1 MVEKENK
8 EGEGFLSR
16 YDTVL
21 SFLSLELLCLGS
33 FALGGSAGLTIFRM
47 LGFFLSFLTI
57 GFVKANQSKQE
68 WKRYWLCLLPF
79 LALAL
84 LTGISRFFL
93 GSYSSTFAGL
103 VSDLTIAFG
112 LIGFFLLGQSVK
124 SIPVLKR
131 DIILLVIGATLAL
144 MVVVPGVYSLIRYGF
159 FYASRFKG
167 MVYYYDGVVFRVDT
181 ETKILNGFSFAEA
194 SLRYGKA
201 PAFLLSLFGVGC
213 FYISP
218 RKEWKRFCS
227 FLGFGLLGLLDLIF
241 VPYVEALIFVA
252 FIYVL
257 AGAYVLVHYLIQS
270 KGDRSKAD
278 KVLKILYFVFVGLVL
293 LGVTLLFVDAFTG
306 AILGNFPIAKIRN
319 SRNSTEGML
328 YRVAAAIRSVF
339 IEENATGK
347 SLNVLGML
355 FGVSFS
361 SAGSDSVTRVFEIN
375 FLWQNG
381 LLAFMLLL
389 FYVLY
394 FVRECHL
401 FLLKDE
407 ERMDGKFVIVA
418 ILFGALV
425 YFSIFD
431 DELPLRHQTAFL
443 PLSRNSMTLLVAFLS
458 GLVYSHKKKEVI
470 SHE

>member
-1 MVEKENK
+1 MGEKENK
-8 EGEGFLSR
+8 EWGSFLSR

-47 LGFFLSFLTI
+47 LGFFLSLI
-57 GFVKANQSKQE
+57 CVGYVKAVMKEGE

-84 LTGISRFFL
+84 LTGISRFFI
-93 GSYSSTFAGL
+93 GYYSSAFAGI
-103 VSDLTIAFG
+103 VSDLTVSFG

-124 SIPVLKR
+124 NIPVLKR
-131 DIILLVIGATLAL
+131 DVILLVVGASLAL
-144 MVVVPGVYSLIRYGF
+144 MVIVPGIYSLIRYGF

-181 ETKILNGFSFAEA
+181 ETKVLNGFSFAEA

-201 PAFLLSLFGVGC
+201 PAFLLSLFLLGC
-213 FYISP
+213 FYVSP
-218 RKEWKRFCS
+218 KKEWKRFLA

-241 VPYVEALIFVA
+241 VPYVEALIFVV

-257 AGAYVLVHYLIQS
+257 AGVYFLIRHHIDATGSQ
-270 KGDRSKAD
+270 KKAD
-278 KVLKILYFVFVGLVL
+278 KVMKILYWVFVGLVL
-293 LGVTLLFVDAFTG
+293 LGVLLLFIDAFTG
-306 AILGNFPIAKIRN
+306 AILGNFPIARIRN
-319 SRNSTEGML
+319 NRNSSSGML
-328 YRVAAAIRSVF
+328 YRLATSIRSVF
-339 IEENATGK
+339 VEETSSGK

-361 SAGSDSVTRVFEIN
+361 SADSNQLTRVFEIN

-381 LLAFMLLL
+381 LLAFALLL
-389 FYVLY
+389 FYILY
-394 FVRECHL
+394 FVRECHF
-401 FLLKDE
+401 FLLKDK
-407 ERMDGKFVIVA
+407 ERMDGKIVVVA

-425 YFSIFD
+425 CFSLFD
-431 DELPLRHQTAFL
+431 DESPLHHQTDFL
-443 PLSRNSMTLLVAFLS
+443 PFSRNSILLLTSFLS
-458 GLVYSHKKKEVI
+458 GLVYSHKAKEV